1 MLVRTYETIVI
12 TRPDFEQ
19 EVVDKLHARLLGVI
33 EQDGGVELELV
44 DWGKRRLA
52 YPIENQR
59 KGNYFYYGY
68 VAAPASIAEIH
79 RLLRLSADVL
89 RFQTVVIG
97 KLLPLEGF
105 DLDEER
111 QRVQSLTPDPQDEQ
125 EEERRRDRRDRPR
138 SRDRGRDG
146 DDHDGDDYRPDNNRD
161 REVNA

>member
-1 MLVRTYETIVI
+1 MLVRTYETIII
-12 TRPDFEQ
+12 TRPEFDQ
-19 EVVDKLHARLLGVI
+19 EAVDKLHARVLGAI

-68 VAAPASIAEIH
+68 IAAPASIVEMH
-79 RLLRLSADVL
+79 RLLRISSDVL
-89 RFQTVVIG
+89 RFQTVVIS
-97 KLLPLEGF
+97 KLVPLESL

-146 DDHDGDDYRPDNNRD
+146 DDGDDDFGGHD
-161 REVNA
+161 DDGEVN